1 MKNFKN
7 LLSTLLGNP
16 VFRALPR
23 YLILVMMFFQVSQS
37 MALYAQDPP
46 QYGTPFAGVP
56 DTRDVNMYQVHIRPY
71 SAAGN
76 FAGVTA
82 RLDAIKALGTN
93 VIYLMPFHPVGG
105 ADPRDSNSP
114 YAIRDFKAIAS
125 EYGSLQDLRNLVD
138 GAHSRGMAVIMDW
151 VANQTSWSHAWI
163 TQRPDYYVRK
173 NGVIQQLVE
182 FSDVAALDFNST
194 AMRAAMVDAMR
205 YWVFAANI
213 DGFRCDFANNAP
225 LDFWQNTISNLRGI
239 TSHKLLM
246 FAEGD
251 RVENLSA
258 GFDMNFGDKWYY
270 DAISK
275 VAQGTSVA
283 QLQTT
288 TNTEYST
295 ANSTQQVVRYT
306 ANHDTYSGVA
316 PFSVFQN
323 HNGVVANF
331 MVSAYMRGVPFLASG
346 QEVDFN
352 QTIPWP
358 YTSTKID
365 WSANPGAAADF
376 KKVLDFRTRS
386 TAIRRGTMANYSDAN
401 VAAFTKISGT
411 EKVVVMVNLRNNTSS
426 YAIPAALAGSY
437 VDAYSGAAAVLTA
450 GVSQSLG
457 AYGYRVLTNANVPV
471 VAVTGV
477 SLTPT
482 SATVSAGLTTQFSA
496 VVAPANATNQVVS
509 YASSNTGIASVNGSG
524 LVTGVNPGTTT
535 ITTTTQDGNKT
546 ATAPVTVTAAKN
558 FVVHFYRPV
567 SWGTGLKIYY
577 WNTLPSGV
585 IATVNYPGVNMAA
598 EGDGWYNFTF
608 TNVNSTNLIF
618 NDGTGDINKTADL
631 NRSTTGWYFNGSW
644 YNTRP
649 NTQGVRSPF
658 AGVIAIPGT
667 IEAENFDNGGEGVA
681 YHDNDAGNRTSVY
694 RNEGVDIEACS
705 EGGYNLNYSNNGEW
719 TEYTVNVASTASY
732 NIATRVASPVGGSF
746 RIEMDGVNITGTLT
760 VPNTGG
766 WQNWVDVNKVV
777 MLNAGQHVM
786 RFYIETKEFN
796 THKFVVTP
804 TTQTSATFAIRNR
817 WKQTYLYDAGASVAY
832 GTSVANNNY
841 RWQKVAI
848 AGTNYFQLKNV
859 GTGEYMHIENQTGS
873 VQCNVPDLTWWSTQW
888 TQEATE
894 SSFIRL
900 RNRWQPA
907 NIIHV
912 ENQTG
917 SAQYA
922 NAQDG
927 WYSAQWELV
936 PQ

>member
-1 MKNFKN
+1 MHMKNFKN
-7 LLSTLLGNP
+7 SLSTLLDNP
-16 VFRALPR
+16 VFR
-23 YLILVMMFFQVSQS
+23 YLILVMLCLQASQS
-37 MALYAQDPP
+37 TALYAQDPP

-76 FAGVTA
+76 LAGVTA

-93 VIYLMPFHPVGG
+93 VIYLMPIHPVGG
-105 ADPRDSNSP
+105 SDPRDSNSP
-114 YAIRDFKAIAS
+114 YAIRDFKAVAA
-125 EYGSLQDLRNLVD
+125 EYGTLQDLRNLVD

-151 VANQTSWSHAWI
+151 VANQTSWSNPWI
-163 TQRPDYYVRK
+163 TQHPDYYVRK

-251 RVENLSA
+251 RVENLNA

-306 ANHDTYSGVA
+306 ANHDTLSGVT

-331 MVSAYMRGVPFLASG
+331 MVSAYMRGVPFLTSG

-450 GVSQSLG
+450 GANQSLG

-477 SLTPT
+477 SLTGA
-482 SATVSAGLTTQFSA
+482 ATVSAGLTTQFTA
-496 VVAPANATNQVVS
+496 VVAPTNATNQVVS

-524 LVTGVNPGTTT
+524 LVTGVNAGTTT
-535 ITTTTQDGNKT
+535 ITVTTQDGNKT
-546 ATAPVTVTAAKN
+546 ATAPITVTAASN
-558 FVVHFYRPV
+558 FVVHFYRPAN
-567 SWGTGLKIYY
+567 WGTGLKIYY

-585 IATVNYPGVNMAA
+585 IPTVNYPGVNMTA

-618 NDGTGDINKTADL
+618 NDGTGDINKTPDL
-631 NRSTTGWYFNGSW
+631 SRSSTGWYFNGSW
-644 YNTRP
+644 YNTKP

-681 YHDNDAGNRTSVY
+681 YHDNDAGNRTLVY
-694 RNEGVDIEACS
+694 RNEGVDIESCS

-719 TEYTVNVASTASY
+719 TEYTVNVASTGSY
-732 NIATRVASPVGGSF
+732 NIATRVATPVSGGSF
-746 RIEMDGVNITGTLT
+746 HIEMDGVNITGTLT

-777 MLNAGQHVM
+777 TLNAGQHVM

-804 TTQTSATFAIRNR
+804 ATQTSATFAIRNR
-817 WKQTYLYDAGASVAY
+817 WKQTYLYDAGANVGY
-832 GTSVANNNY
+832 GANVANNNY
-841 RWQKVAI
+841 KWQKVAI

-894 SSFIRL
+894 ASFVRF

-917 SAQYA
+917 AAQYA